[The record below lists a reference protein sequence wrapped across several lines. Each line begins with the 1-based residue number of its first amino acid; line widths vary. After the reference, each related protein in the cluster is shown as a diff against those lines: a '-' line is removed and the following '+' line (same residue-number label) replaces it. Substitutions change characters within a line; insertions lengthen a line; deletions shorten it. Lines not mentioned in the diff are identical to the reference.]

1 MNLDCCSR
9 HTSIPRKRRGKPTT
23 ATLEKH
29 PKYINWTL
37 LKVQAIEYV
46 EAKKLAKQVDPP
58 MAIKDELLDEVSAI
72 NALLKKI
79 PDNEFCKNEAETKWM
94 KIFNRN
100 NSFSLLYKSV
110 SIVFSL
116 QISNAFV
123 ERVFCL
129 VSAQ

>member
-9 HTSIPRKRRGKPTT
+9 HTSIPRKRSGKPTT
-23 ATLEKH
+23 TTLEKH

-58 MAIKDELLDEVSAI
+58 MAMEDELLDEVSAI

-94 KIFNRN
+94 KILNRN
-100 NSFSLLYKSV
+100 DSFSLLYKSV

-116 QISNAFV
+116 PISNAFV
-123 ERVFCL
+123 ERVFSP